1 MGYLNPALN
10 NSATD
15 FSRTVNRVSPRRL
28 ALSYT
33 FRPAETNFFRNTNL
47 FRLVHSRR
55 LTDTLSMYR

>member
-15 FSRTVNRVSPRRL
+15 FSRTVNRVSTRRL
-28 ALSYT
+28 ALYYT

-47 FRLVHSRR
+47 FRLVHSQR